1 MRTPAFTRLFGDR
14 PKTIVGMIHV
24 RALPGAPKHAGGIAP
39 ILDRALEEAETYRAC
54 GIHALMVENM
64 HDVPYVQRPGPEIV
78 AAMAVLAREVKRAHP
93 QLPLGLQILAGAN
106 REALGAA
113 LAAGADFIRA
123 EGFVFGHVADE
134 GYMDACAGE
143 LLRHRKAIGAENI
156 AIFTDI
162 KKKHSAHAV
171 TADVDIVQTAHAAEY
186 FLSDGLILTG
196 AATGEAAS
204 ADELRAVYGA
214 VKIPVLV
221 GSGLTAENLKTYLPL
236 ADAFIVGS
244 HFKRDGYWENPLD
257 PARIR
262 RRSQSPWHCGP
273 AIGRSAGRRHTFR
286 RCRRRRKAAG
296 G

>member
-1 MRTPAFTRLFGDR
+1 MRTPAFTRIFGDR
-14 PKTIVGMIHV
+14 RKTVVGMIHV
-24 RALPGAPKHAGGIAP
+24 RALPGTPRHAGGFAP
-39 ILDRALEEAETYRAC
+39 LLDLALEEAEIYRSC

-93 QLPLGLQILAGAN
+93 QLPLGLQSLAGAN

-134 GYMDACAGE
+134 GYMDSCAGD
-143 LLRHRKAIGAENI
+143 LLRYRKAIGAESI
-156 AIFTDI
+156 AVFTDI

-171 TADVDIVQTAHAAEY
+171 TADVDIVQTAHAAEF

-204 ADELRAVYGA
+204 VDELRAVYA
-214 VKIPVLV
+214 ATKLPVFV
-221 GSGLTAENLKTYLPL
+221 GSGLTAENAKDYLPL

-262 RRSQSPWHCGP
+262 RLLDQL
-273 AIGRSAGRRHTFR
+273 
-286 RCRRRRKAAG
+286 
-296 G
+296 

>member
-24 RALPGAPKHAGGIAP
+24 RALPGAPKHAGGMAP
-39 ILDRALEEAETYRAC
+39 ILDQALAEAETYRAC

-64 HDVPYVQRPGPEIV
+64 HDVPYVQHPGPEI
-78 AAMAVLAREVKRAHP
+78 ATAMAVVAREVKRAQP

-106 REALGAA
+106 REALAAA

-123 EGFVFGHVADE
+123 EAFVFGHVADE
-134 GYMDACAGE
+134 GYMDSCAGD
-143 LLRHRKAIGAENI
+143 LLRYRRVLGAESI
-156 AIFTDI
+156 AVFTDI

-204 ADELRAVYGA
+204 ADELRAVHAA

-221 GSGLTAENLKTYLPL
+221 GSGLTADNLKTYLPL

-257 PARIR
+257 PGRIHR
-262 RRSQSPWHCGP
+262 LLDQL
-273 AIGRSAGRRHTFR
+273 
-286 RCRRRRKAAG
+286 
-296 G
+296 

>member
-1 MRTPAFTRLFGDR
+1 MLTPAFTRLFGAR

-24 RALPGAPKHAGGIAP
+24 RALPGPPKHAGGMAP
-39 ILDRALEEAETYRAC
+39 LLDQALAEAEIYRSC
-54 GIHALMVENM
+54 GIHDLMVENM
-64 HDVPYVQRPGPEIV
+64 HDVPYVQHPGPEI
-78 AAMAVLAREVKRAHP
+78 ATAMAVVAREVKRAQP

-106 REALGAA
+106 REALAAA

-123 EGFVFGHVADE
+123 EAFVFGHVADE
-134 GYMDACAGE
+134 GYMDSCAGD
-143 LLRHRKAIGAENI
+143 LLRYRKVLGAEHV
-156 AIFTDI
+156 AVFTDI

-204 ADELRAVYGA
+204 ADELRAVHAA

-221 GSGLTAENLKTYLPL
+221 GSGLTADNLKTYLPL

-257 PARIR
+257 PDRIR
-262 RRSQSPWHCGP
+262 RLL
-273 AIGRSAGRRHTFR
+273 
-286 RCRRRRKAAG
+286 AAVG
-296 G
+296 

>member
-1 MRTPAFTRLFGDR
+1 MLTPAFTRLFGDR
-14 PKTIVGMIHV
+14 PKTVVGMIHV
-24 RALPGAPKHAGGIAP
+24 RALPGTPRHAGGIAP
-39 ILDRALEEAETYRAC
+39 ILDLALEEAEIYRSC

-64 HDVPYVQRPGPEIV
+64 HDVPYVQRPGPEIL
-78 AAMAVLAREVKRAHP
+78 AAMAVVAREVKKAHP
-93 QLPLGLQILAGAN
+93 ALPLGIQILAGAN

-134 GYMDACAGE
+134 GYMDSCAGD
-143 LLRHRKAIGAENI
+143 LLRYRKAIGAESI
-156 AIFTDI
+156 AVFTDI

-262 RRSQSPWHCGP
+262 RLLDQL
-273 AIGRSAGRRHTFR
+273 
-286 RCRRRRKAAG
+286 
-296 G
+296 

>member
-24 RALPGAPKHAGGIAP
+24 RALPGAPKHAGGMAP
-39 ILDRALEEAETYRAC
+39 ILDQALAEAETYRAC

-64 HDVPYVQRPGPEIV
+64 HDVPYVQHPGPEI
-78 AAMAVLAREVKRAHP
+78 ATAMAVVAREVKRAHP
-93 QLPLGLQILAGAN
+93 QIPLGLQILAGAN
-106 REALGAA
+106 REALAAA

-123 EGFVFGHVADE
+123 EAFVFGHVADE
-134 GYMDACAGE
+134 GYMDSCAGD
-143 LLRHRKAIGAENI
+143 LLRYRKVLGAEHV
-156 AIFTDI
+156 AVFTDI

-171 TADVDIVQTAHAAEY
+171 TADVDIVQTAHAAAY

-204 ADELRAVYGA
+204 ADELRAVHAA

-221 GSGLTAENLKTYLPL
+221 GSGLTADNLKTYLPL

-257 PARIR
+257 PGRIHR
-262 RRSQSPWHCGP
+262 LLDQL
-273 AIGRSAGRRHTFR
+273 
-286 RCRRRRKAAG
+286 
-296 G
+296 